1 MRVLYRPENTQ
12 FSWSDVSKC
21 DVNMLFWTDD
31 VQSINAT
38 KIEGKC
44 FVLPKS
50 KIEEEYPF
58 IWTNKGKKDRNV
70 QTLFGALSI
79 KLSSSTICL
88 SGLF

>member
-31 VQSINAT
+31 VQCINAT

-50 KIEEEYPF
+50 KIEEDYPF
-58 IWTNKGKKDRNV
+58 IWTNKGKKIEMCTEHKIVIIHDLSLR
-70 QTLFGALSI
+70 AL
-79 KLSSSTICL
+79 
-88 SGLF
+88 